1 LPLLFELDDA
11 TLESP
16 RGERILDSV
25 SFQVR
30 LGEFVA
36 LLGPSGA
43 GKSSLFKLMNRLKTA
58 THGALYF
65 AGQPIAAIAPQTL
78 RQQVMLV
85 GQSSR
90 LLGMTVRQAL
100 HYPLELQRLSPQER
114 EDRIDEWLTRL
125 QIPRDWLEQ
134 TELQLSGGQK
144 QQVAIARALVTQ
156 PQLLLLDEP
165 TSALD
170 LGAATRILN
179 VIQELVREQRLTVV
193 MSNHQLDIAQKYCD
207 RILYLESGRVKLD
220 QPIDQVNWAA
230 LRETFVHADAQVQ
243 PDWGDSDEELF

>member
-1 LPLLFELDDA
+1 MKLLFELDGV

-16 RGERILDSV
+16 QGERILDSV
-25 SFQVR
+25 SFQVQS
-30 LGEFVA
+30 GELIA

-43 GKSSLFKLMNRLKTA
+43 GKSSLFKLMNRLKNVTQG
-58 THGALYF
+58 TLSF
-65 AGQPIAAIAPQTL
+65 AGQPIAAIAVQTL

-100 HYPLELQRLSPQER
+100 HYPLELQHLSLKER
-114 EDRIDEWLTRL
+114 ESRVDEWLTRL
-125 QIPRDWLEQ
+125 QIPHDWLDQ

-156 PQLLLLDEP
+156 PPLLLLDEP

-170 LGAATRILN
+170 LGAATRILR
-179 VIQELVREQRLTVV
+179 VIQELVHEQQLAVV
-193 MSNHQLDIAQKYCD
+193 MSNHQLDLAQQYCD
-207 RILYLESGRVKLD
+207 RILYLEEGHLKLD
-220 QPIDQVNWAA
+220 QPVNQVDWPA
-230 LRETFVHADAQVQ
+230 LRATFVQADAQAR
-243 PDWGDSDEELF
+243 PAWGDSDEEMF